1 MCRAHVESE
10 HALVDRTRTPTR
22 GERAVSAS
30 VLIFPQ
36 DVSGFAAEDPTEINP
51 YADRIEQT
59 MAPYGGR
66 YLRLREHPMEVLEG
80 DWRPP
85 LGMGMIEF
93 PSVEQARAWYRSP
106 EYAPLLAWRKAR
118 GRFDL
123 LLVDGMP
130 EGTTYRRTALAD
142 VERARAER
150 RRERARPGDGPST
163 P

>member
-22 GERAVSAS
+22 GERAVSAY

-36 DVSGFAAEDPTEINP
+36 DVAGFAAEDPTEINP

-93 PSVEQARAWYRSP
+93 PSVEQAKAWYDSP
-106 EYAPLLAWRKAR
+106 EYREILPIRQRHARTTLILA
-118 GRFDL
+118 
-123 LLVDGMP
+123 
-130 EGTTYRRTALAD
+130 EG
-142 VERARAER
+142 V
-150 RRERARPGDGPST
+150 
-163 P
+163 